1 MSKITVF
8 IVDDERIAREELRH
22 LLNNYKRFEI
32 VGEAENADKA
42 KILIDQLKPELLF
55 LDIQMPEKS
64 GFDLLEALDFVPVV
78 IFITAFDSY
87 AIKAFEVGAMN
98 YLMKPIR
105 EERFEKAM
113 LQIED
118 RLGKEKENEFFIR
131 NRNEGYFVKWSSV
144 HLIESLD
151 NYARVY
157 FDDKNGFL
165 KTSLNLLL
173 ERLDQL
179 MFFRVNRS
187 QLINLNFI
195 ESMAHQPNGKVK
207 LRLTNGL
214 DVELS
219 NRQSLKFKQMKLN
232 KK

>member
-8 IVDDERIAREELRH
+8 IVDDERIARDELKH
-22 LLNNYKRFEI
+22 LLINYKQFEV

-42 KILIDQLKPELLF
+42 KILIEQLKPELLF

-64 GFDLLEALDFVPVV
+64 GFDLLEMLDFVPVV
-78 IFITAFDSY
+78 IFVTAFDSY

-105 EERFEKAM
+105 EERFEKAI
-113 LQIED
+113 LQIEN
-118 RLGKEKENEFFIR
+118 RLGKDEENEFFIR

-144 HLIESLD
+144 YLIESLD

-157 FDDKNGFL
+157 FDNKNGFL

-173 ERLDQL
+173 ERLDQC

-187 QLINLNFI
+187 QVINLNFI
-195 ESMAHQPNGKVK
+195 ESIAHQPNGKVK
-207 LRLTNGL
+207 LKLTNGL